1 MLWHVRPVT
10 CHPSVTSVARH
21 FIRGRFGELRP
32 AKQMPDQRDYEENQ
46 ENEEQNLRD
55 GRRARRY
62 PGKPEDTCDDG
73 DDRKDERPFQ
83 HDEHPMFSMRLTW
96 GGP

>member
-55 GRRARRY
+55 AGRRKGYTGETKQSCYQR
-62 PGKPEDTCDDG
+62 DDE
-73 DDRKDERPFQ
+73 ER
-83 HDEHPMFSMRLTW
+83 
-96 GGP
+96 